1 MTKKSF
7 FTNLSKLVVLQTK
20 SNKKHENLIKYVE
33 NIDSESV
40 HGSSKIAIEI
50 STLEEI
56 ASQVSD
62 LVMIEKEKNL
72 LLVSLSDISKSFLSI
87 FSKSKKLKSQIKDV
101 KLKIRQQGNDLKSDC
116 KRLSSVLN
124 EYKERCRNSL
134 LYYIKTLD
142 HDLRKILKP
151 LVPTSVLNEQ
161 IKFPYINKN
170 ASLQSSIAPSLNN
183 SSHIKPEKNN
193 ELSIEIPEKIDKPDT
208 KTANHVE
215 LLISTLEKV
224 AKDLISILA
233 EANSQYYDVINCKDV
248 YSHPQTPLAAPLPE
262 YFVYETEESDLP
274 DTNKIIIKE
283 DAQS

>member
-1 MTKKSF
+1 M
-7 FTNLSKLVVLQTK
+7 
-20 SNKKHENLIKYVE
+20 IKYVE

-161 IKFPYINKN
+161 IKFTYINKN